1 MIDTNNSKIGN
12 PFPFKV
18 FCQKVIPLAFD
29 ESMSYLELL
38 YSLLHYLKEI
48 VIPAVNNN
56 AEAVE
61 ELQNLYNEL
70 KSYVDNYFD
79 NLDVQEEINNK
90 LDEMAESGELTEII
104 SQYLQLASIFGYDTI
119 SEMKTAENLT
129 IGSIC
134 RTLGRNTYNDGYG
147 NFYRVRQVLSTD
159 VIDNYNIVSFNNLPT
174 LVAER
179 IINNYLIDA
188 FQSTNERID
197 NIEEQ
202 LINKKWIF
210 VGDSY
215 AEPPEGITP
224 WTTQL
229 KQKMNLSDNEVIF
242 AHHGGAGFANP
253 SYPFYDIINELTSDD
268 SVTDI
273 LIAGGYNDLTF
284 SMSNIVTGITNVKT
298 LINTKF
304 PNAKIH
310 IAVIGGTTT
319 QYHGNMHLLV
329 EAYVQGCLDNDLHYL
344 KNLEYTLYQA
354 QLFLSDGIHPNQY
367 GQNAIAKNLFAA
379 LNGGFEY
386 IRYNQISIDT
396 AQSDH
401 FPSVDF
407 PLHIV
412 SKNDITILS
421 NYSGTKY
428 LTASQTFELTYNGSV
443 KIGKIDQNGIIG
455 TDYYSN
461 CQLTLPNIVIQDWS
475 SDYEGYYNVPAFLYI
490 DKDGF
495 VYLRISQLI
504 NPAHDNFMTFPSV
517 HQIQI
522 PNFSVVYPT
531 IIM

>member
-1 MIDTNNSKIGN
+1 MNKIEN
-12 PFPFKV
+12 LKPFPKFCCSIGYIPTSYKV
-18 FCQKVIPLAFD
+18 GMTYEEQLMWLCHFLENVI
-29 ESMSYLELL
+29 
-38 YSLLHYLKEI
+38 
-48 VIPAVNNN
+48 IPTINQNGQ
-56 AEAVE
+56 AVE
-61 ELQNLYNEL
+61 ELQNLFIEL
-70 KSYVDNYFD
+70 KNYVDNYFND
-79 NLDVQEEINNK
+79 LDIQTEINNK

-147 NFYRVRQVLSTD
+147 DFYRVRQVLSTD
-159 VIDNYNIVSFNNLPT
+159 TIDDYNIVSFTNLPT

-179 IINNYLIDA
+179 ILNNYLINA

-197 NIEEQ
+197 NIEDQ

-229 KQKMNLSDNEVIF
+229 KQKMGLSDSEVIF

-253 SYPFYDIINELTSDD
+253 SYPFYDIINELTSDNT
-268 SVTDI
+268 VTDI

-284 SMSNIVTGITNVKT
+284 SMNNILTGISNVKN

-304 PNAKIH
+304 PNAKIY
-310 IAVIGGTTT
+310 IAVIGGTTN

-367 GQNAIAKNLFAA
+367 GQNAIAKNLFSA

-461 CQLTLPNIVIQDWS
+461 CQLTLPNVVIQDWS
-475 SDYEGYYNVPAFLYI
+475 TNYEGYYNVPAFLYI

-495 VYLRISQLI
+495 VYLKMSQLI
-504 NPAHDNFMTFPSV
+504 NPTHDNFMTFPSV

-531 IIM
+531 IMM

>member
-1 MIDTNNSKIGN
+1 MNKIEN
-12 PFPFKV
+12 LKPFPKFCCSIGYIPTSYKV
-18 FCQKVIPLAFD
+18 GMTYEEQLMWLCHFLENEVIPT
-29 ESMSYLELL
+29 
-38 YSLLHYLKEI
+38 
-48 VIPAVNNN
+48 VNQNGQ
-56 AEAVE
+56 AVE
-61 ELQNLYNEL
+61 ELQNLFIEL
-70 KSYVDNYFD
+70 KNYVDNYFED
-79 NLDVQEEINNK
+79 LDIQTEINNK

-104 SQYLQLASIFGYDTI
+104 AQYLQLASIFGYDTI
-119 SEMKTAENLT
+119 SDMKSAENLT
-129 IGSIC
+129 VGSIC

-147 NFYRVRQVLSTD
+147 DFYRVRQLLSTD
-159 VIDNYNIVSFNNLPT
+159 TIDDYNIVSFTNLPT

-179 IINNYLIDA
+179 ILNNYLIDA

-197 NIEEQ
+197 NIEDQ

-229 KQKMNLSDNEVIF
+229 KQKMGLSDNEVIF

-268 SVTDI
+268 AVTDI

-284 SMSNIVTGITNVKT
+284 SMNNIVTGITNVKN

-367 GQNAIAKNLFAA
+367 GQNAIARNLYSA

-396 AQSDH
+396 SQSDY

-407 PLHIV
+407 PLHII

-421 NYSGTKY
+421 NYSGVKY
-428 LTASQTFELTYNGSV
+428 LTASQTFELTYEGRV

-455 TDYYSN
+455 TNYYSN
-461 CQLTLPNIVIQDWS
+461 CQLTLPSVVVQNWVGNNQ
-475 SDYEGYYNVPAFLYI
+475 GYYNVPAILII
-490 DKDGF
+490 DQDGF
-495 VYLRISQLI
+495 VYLKMSNLI
-504 NPAHDNFMTFPSV
+504 NDAHDNFMSFAGV

-531 IIM
+531 IMM

>member
-1 MIDTNNSKIGN
+1 MNFNFKKLPPFKFFVLQNFPFIEADFDAITNYQLLCKVVEYLNKVIDENNKIGE
-12 PFPFKV
+12 
-18 FCQKVIPLAFD
+18 QT
-29 ESMSYLELL
+29 
-38 YSLLHYLKEI
+38 EI
-48 VIPAVNNN
+48 LTDGFN
-56 AEAVE
+56 
-61 ELQNLYNEL
+61 ELQE
-70 KSYVDNYFD
+70 YVTNYFD
-79 NLDVQEEINNK
+79 NLDIQDEINNK
-90 LDEMAESGELTEII
+90 LDEMAESGELVEII
-104 SQYLQLASIFGYDTI
+104 GQYLQLAGIFGYDTI
-119 SEMKTAENLT
+119 AVMKTAENLT

-159 VIDNYNIVSFNNLPT
+159 VIDDYNIVSFTNLPT

-179 IINNYLIDA
+179 ILDNYLSDEIDEV
-188 FQSTNERID
+188 NDRID
-197 NIEEQ
+197 NIVEE
-202 LINKKWIF
+202 LTAKKWIF

-229 KQKMNLSDNEVIF
+229 KEKMGLSNDEVII

-253 SYPFYDIINELTSDD
+253 SYPFYDIINGLTSDED
-268 SVTDI
+268 VTDI
-273 LIAGGYNDLTF
+273 LIAGGYNDISYNMT
-284 SMSNIVTGITNVKT
+284 NIINGITNVKT
-298 LINTKF
+298 LISTKF

-310 IAVIGGTTT
+310 IAVIGGTTN
-319 QYHGNMHLLV
+319 QWHGHMHLLV
-329 EAYVQGCLDNDLHYL
+329 EAYVQGCLDNNINYL
-344 KNLEYTLYQA
+344 KNLEYTLYQS

-367 GQNAIAKNLFAA
+367 GQNAIARNLYSA

-396 AQSDH
+396 SQSDY

-421 NYSGTKY
+421 NYSGTKF
-428 LTASQTFELTYNGSV
+428 LTANQTFELTYNGAV

-455 TDYYSN
+455 TEYWAN
-461 CQLTLPNIVIQDWS
+461 CQLTLPHVVVQNWS
-475 SDYEGYYNVPAFLYI
+475 GDYQGYYNVPAFLYV
-490 DKDGF
+490 DQDGF
-495 VYLRISQLI
+495 VYLKMSQLI
-504 NPAHDNFMTFPSV
+504 NHAGTGFMNFAGV

-531 IIM
+531 IMM